1 MKQAGQRLIRRITT
15 AILALGVTA
24 LLVTAIWAWHPLPS
38 NPNSTSLRTGSTL
51 YSAEIIRDEWG
62 VPHIFGTRDADTA
75 FGVGYAHAED
85 DFETIQEVVAATRG
99 VLARY
104 RGLDGAATDYVVN
117 LLGIWDTVEIYYDDQ
132 VGPETKAI
140 AEAYAAGLNL
150 YASENPDAI
159 WAGLAPFMAEDI
171 IAGFVL
177 KTPFFYGLDETLL
190 ELLAE
195 TRDAA
200 LATPPQQ
207 QAWLLNPTLN
217 LVSGSNAFAVAPTRS
232 ADGVTRL
239 LINSHQPMTGPVA
252 WWEAHLVSQQGLD
265 IQGGLFPGSP
275 VILHGFNRHLG
286 WANTVSKPDLVD
298 VYRLRINPE
307 NPNQY
312 WLDGAWAELE
322 RDTAE
327 LSIKL
332 FGPFAANIL
341 RPVFRSVH
349 GPVIRAPHGTYAIRY
364 AGISE
369 VRQLDQY
376 YALNKSHTWPEF
388 YAAMKMNALPSINY
402 VYADRTGHI
411 ALIHNGQFPERI
423 AGWDWTSD
431 LPGDRSDLAWRSYL
445 PFDQAPKLVAP
456 ESGFVFNSNNQPYSA
471 TDGPDNLTPDMF
483 PASMGLQTNETN
495 RSLRILEL
503 VNPDRPISRD
513 DLLAIKFDT
522 GIAKSSL
529 ADQFIQEV
537 LDLDWT
543 EQPELQHA
551 QAHLRNWNYQSDLTN
566 RHAALGNLT
575 TLRYVT
581 AEFTGDPGPPPAA
594 AFQEAYDWLLLH
606 HGRIDPE
613 WGDVNRLL
621 RGDLNLPVSGGPDL
635 LRAIYPAEI
644 SDDGQLKANAGD
656 TWIALV
662 EWRPNGQQTAQSVHQ
677 YGTATMHPGSPHYSD
692 QAPLFATE
700 AWRTVSFDRA
710 DIEARSQ
717 RTYRIGAID

>member
-1 MKQAGQRLIRRITT
+1 MKQAGQRLIRRIAT

-117 LLGIWDTVEIYYDDQ
+117 LLGIWDTVETYYDDQ

-312 WLDGAWAELE
+312 WLDGAWAEL
-322 RDTAE
+322 
-327 LSIKL
+327 
-332 FGPFAANIL
+332 
-341 RPVFRSVH
+341 
-349 GPVIRAPHGTYAIRY
+349 
-364 AGISE
+364 
-369 VRQLDQY
+369 
-376 YALNKSHTWPEF
+376 
-388 YAAMKMNALPSINY
+388 
-402 VYADRTGHI
+402 
-411 ALIHNGQFPERI
+411 
-423 AGWDWTSD
+423 
-431 LPGDRSDLAWRSYL
+431 
-445 PFDQAPKLVAP
+445 
-456 ESGFVFNSNNQPYSA
+456 
-471 TDGPDNLTPDMF
+471 
-483 PASMGLQTNETN
+483 
-495 RSLRILEL
+495 
-503 VNPDRPISRD
+503 
-513 DLLAIKFDT
+513 
-522 GIAKSSL
+522 
-529 ADQFIQEV
+529 
-537 LDLDWT
+537 
-543 EQPELQHA
+543 
-551 QAHLRNWNYQSDLTN
+551 
-566 RHAALGNLT
+566 
-575 TLRYVT
+575 
-581 AEFTGDPGPPPAA
+581 
-594 AFQEAYDWLLLH
+594 
-606 HGRIDPE
+606 
-613 WGDVNRLL
+613 
-621 RGDLNLPVSGGPDL
+621 
-635 LRAIYPAEI
+635 
-644 SDDGQLKANAGD
+644 
-656 TWIALV
+656 
-662 EWRPNGQQTAQSVHQ
+662 
-677 YGTATMHPGSPHYSD
+677 
-692 QAPLFATE
+692 
-700 AWRTVSFDRA
+700 
-710 DIEARSQ
+710 
-717 RTYRIGAID
+717 